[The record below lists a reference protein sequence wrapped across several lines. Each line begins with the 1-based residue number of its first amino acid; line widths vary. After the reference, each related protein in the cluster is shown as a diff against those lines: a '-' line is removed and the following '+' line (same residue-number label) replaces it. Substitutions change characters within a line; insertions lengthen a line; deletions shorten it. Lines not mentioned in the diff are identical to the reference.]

1 MTLFFDIVAKA
12 FHIEP
17 VRREHKICLERQRMQ
32 ARRQRRQDADAVCC
46 VY

>member
-17 VRREHKICLERQRMQ
+17 LRREQRIRLEHQRTQVRRQQ
-32 ARRQRRQDADAVCC
+32 RQDANAACC
-46 VY
+46 AL